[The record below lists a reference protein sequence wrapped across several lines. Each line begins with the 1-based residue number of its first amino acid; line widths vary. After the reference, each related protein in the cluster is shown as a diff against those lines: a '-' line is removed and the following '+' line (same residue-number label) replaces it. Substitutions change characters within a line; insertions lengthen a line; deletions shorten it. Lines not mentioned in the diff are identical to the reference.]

1 MYYPK
6 SQIKPNLFTNGD
18 QYVYLRDETNYIGF
32 YYSTSDGR
40 YFTGKSPNNGPN
52 FELIPVPVN
61 INFVEGLNT
70 HVAGDH
76 YVINDVYDY
85 ARGVDLT
92 KGNIPPSNPISI
104 FPTPTQEDYDN
115 KEFVRYFLKRINQE
129 KYMEVDQST
138 YISYKSKE
146 PNVNFVLYQAFR
158 LPLLISGKRAEVYN
172 INRKT
177 VIRVQNNLKFR
188 SFIQYFKQRFD
199 QLFRYTPEENLYT
212 DGTEFKSASTGQL
225 YRGFYHIHP
234 EKGPMEGRQHQE
246 IPHDFLIPISGSDR
260 EQIITRVEQES
271 NNYRTSSRSSGGY

>member
-1 MYYPK
+1 
-6 SQIKPNLFTNGD
+6 
-18 QYVYLRDETNYIGF
+18 
-32 YYSTSDGR
+32 
-40 YFTGKSPNNGPN
+40 
-52 FELIPVPVN
+52 
-61 INFVEGLNT
+61 
-70 HVAGDH
+70 
-76 YVINDVYDY
+76 
-85 ARGVDLT
+85 
-92 KGNIPPSNPISI
+92 
-104 FPTPTQEDYDN
+104 
-115 KEFVRYFLKRINQE
+115 
-129 KYMEVDQST
+129 MEVDQST

-158 LPLLISGKRAEVYN
+158 LPWLISGKRAEVYN

-246 IPHDFLIPISGSDR
+246 IPHDYLIPISGSDR